1 MKKLITILATM
12 LLLTSCGP
20 IEPTQIGTSNT
31 IDTTIGT
38 SNTINTTIGT
48 SKERKNE
55 IMLINQYTNY
65 AWEYQNYGYF
75 VTIYGD
81 VYEFDFSNDYQENMY
96 MFPNEKTDFLS
107 SLVDIMDNS
116 EVSKVEDVSNISN
129 FLLQVDANAGWKNTF
144 YACDMGQTTLY
155 GVRPNADN
163 SDMEIIKLYSYGD
176 TIEVSQDVNT
186 QEICSMWLKDEYII
200 E

>member
-12 LLLTSCGP
+12 LLLTSCDP
-20 IEPTQIGTSNT
+20 IESTQIGTSNT
-31 IDTTIGT
+31 ID
-38 SNTINTTIGT
+38 TTIGT

-116 EVSKVEDVSNISN
+116 EVSKVETFQI
-129 FLLQVDANAGWKNTF
+129 FLTF
-144 YACDMGQTTLY
+144 YC
-155 GVRPNADN
+155 
-163 SDMEIIKLYSYGD
+163 K
-176 TIEVSQDVNT
+176 
-186 QEICSMWLKDEYII
+186 
-200 E
+200 

>member
-1 MKKLITILATM
+1 MKIMKKLITILATM
-12 LLLTSCGP
+12 LPLTSCGP

-31 IDTTIGT
+31 VD
-38 SNTINTTIGT
+38 TTIGT

-81 VYEFDFSNDYQENMY
+81 VYQFDFSNDSQQSAFLNRE
-96 MFPNEKTDFLS
+96 TDLLS
-107 SLVDIMDNS
+107 CLVDIMDNS
-116 EVSKVEDVSNISN
+116 EVSRIEDVSNISDL
-129 FLLQVDANAGWKNTF
+129 LLQVDVNAGWKNIE
-144 YACDMGQTTLY
+144 YACDMGQTTFY

-176 TIEVSQDVNT
+176 TIEILQDVNA
-186 QEICSMWLKDEYII
+186 QEICAMWLKDEYII

>member
-20 IEPTQIGTSNT
+20 IEPTQ
-31 IDTTIGT
+31 IGT

-81 VYEFDFSNDYQENMY
+81 VYEFDFSNTDTDEC

-163 SDMEIIKLYSYGD
+163 SDIEIIKLYSYGD
-176 TIEVSQDVNT
+176 TIEVSQDVNA
-186 QEICSMWLKDEYII
+186 QEICAMWLKDEYII